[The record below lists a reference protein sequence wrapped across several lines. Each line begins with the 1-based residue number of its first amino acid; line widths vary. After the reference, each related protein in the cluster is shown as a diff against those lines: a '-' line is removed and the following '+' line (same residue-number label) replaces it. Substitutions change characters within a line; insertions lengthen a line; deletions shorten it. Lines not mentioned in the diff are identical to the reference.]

1 MDDSSRVRIRTQR
14 RPKVQVNR
22 PHERER
28 ERERWG
34 FPSSAPDASHQIT
47 RVHVHA
53 SAAMR
58 VSIGVVL

>member
-1 MDDSSRVRIRTQR
+1 MIHHAYVYAPR

-22 PHERER
+22 PHER

-47 RVHVHA
+47 RVHVHVHA

-58 VSIGVVL
+58 VYIGVVL